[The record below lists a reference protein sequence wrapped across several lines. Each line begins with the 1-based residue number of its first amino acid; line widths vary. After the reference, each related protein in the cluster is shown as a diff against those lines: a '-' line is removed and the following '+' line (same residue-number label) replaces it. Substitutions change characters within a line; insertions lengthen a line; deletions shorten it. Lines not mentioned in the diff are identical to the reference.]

1 MRFGIRELVLLIV
14 LMALPLSSWWL
25 VFRPNNEKIEQAE
38 QEIEHKKEM
47 LEKLQTVTSRS
58 DSLEAATAEI
68 ESGINAIEARLPT
81 GREIDHIVRQVSAL
95 AVDSGL
101 NQPGMIS
108 RPPVRGTLYM
118 EQPIEMTLSGDFK
131 GFYEFLL
138 SLEQMP
144 RITRMPGMQ
153 IERSKDVDGH
163 LQAEFILNIYF
174 ESEDDQS

>member
-1 MRFGIRELVLLIV
+1 MRFGVRELVLLAV

-58 DSLEAATAEI
+58 DSLEEATAEI
-68 ESGINAIEARLPT
+68 KAGINAIEARLPT
-81 GREIDHIVRQVSAL
+81 DREIDDVVRQVSAL
-95 AVDSGL
+95 AVESGL
-101 NQPGMIS
+101 GQPGMVA

-118 EQPIEMTLSGDFK
+118 EQPIEMTLTGEFK

-138 SLEQMP
+138 ALEQMP
-144 RITRMPGMQ
+144 RITRMPAMA
-153 IERSKDVDGH
+153 IERSNDVDGH
-163 LQAEFILNIYF
+163 LKAEFTLNIYF
-174 ESEDDQS
+174 ESEDEQS

>member
-1 MRFGIRELVLLIV
+1 MRFGVRELVLLVV

-38 QEIEHKKEM
+38 LEIEHKREM

-58 DSLEAATAEI
+58 DSLEAATQEI
-68 ESGINAIEARLPT
+68 EAGINAIEARLPND
-81 GREIDHIVRQVSAL
+81 REIDSVVRQVSAL
-95 AVDSGL
+95 AVESGL
-101 NQPGMIS
+101 NQPGMVS
-108 RPPVRGTLYM
+108 QPPVQGTLYM

-138 SLEQMP
+138 ALEQMP

>member
-1 MRFGIRELVLLIV
+1 MRFGVRELVLLVV

-38 QEIEHKKEM
+38 LEIEHKREM

-58 DSLEAATAEI
+58 DSLEAATQEI
-68 ESGINAIEARLPT
+68 EAGINAIEARLPT
-81 GREIDHIVRQVSAL
+81 DREIDSVVRQVSAL
-95 AVDSGL
+95 AVEAGL
-101 NQPGMIS
+101 NQPGMVS
-108 RPPVRGTLYM
+108 QPPVRGTLYM

-138 SLEQMP
+138 ALEQMP